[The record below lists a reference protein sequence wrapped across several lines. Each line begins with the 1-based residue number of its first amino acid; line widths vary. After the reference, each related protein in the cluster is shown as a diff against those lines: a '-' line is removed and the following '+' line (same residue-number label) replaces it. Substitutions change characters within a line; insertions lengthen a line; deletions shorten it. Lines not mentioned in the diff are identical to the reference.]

1 MSFDVII
8 GNYSNDDDKKK
19 SRVAYATAPCY
30 PGAPL
35 WESESEVGG
44 EAHALKGSSKESYSL
59 VRHVRKTNEVQQIK
73 AHEELMFAKS
83 TDNDESVI

>member
-1 MSFDVII
+1 MKTIRRNLESLT
-8 GNYSNDDDKKK
+8 
-19 SRVAYATAPCY
+19 RPRHATPELA
-30 PGAPL
+30 L